1 MRNNGKLGTHA
12 IILYYRIVKYGVHE
26 QFVLK
31 LFIRN
36 TEFYLRE
43 LYIYSKIEHDKYETN
58 SIGLSKL
65 LKDAIESSLF
75 RQ

>member
-1 MRNNGKLGTHA
+1 MRNNGKLGTHP
-12 IILYYRIVKYGVHE
+12 IILYYRIIEYGVHE

-43 LYIYSKIEHDKYETN
+43 LYSKIEHDKYEAN
-58 SIGLSKL
+58 SIRIK
-65 LKDAIESSLF
+65 
-75 RQ
+75 